1 MKIDLHV
8 HSTAS
13 DGKFSPKELIDQAIS
28 IKMKAIAI
36 TDHDSI
42 DGLKEAIDYSK
53 GRKIEFVPGVEFSA
67 NPRGL
72 AKEIHIVG
80 LFIDYSHEAIT
91 KLLVRQEESR
101 VNTCKKMI
109 EKLNELGYKITYEEA
124 KNEAKREK
132 FGKPIIASI
141 LLKKYNFK
149 DRKQVFDELL
159 GTNGKAFFM
168 YESSSMKEIINA
180 IHISGGIA
188 ILAHP
193 AYLLQNADIVID
205 KFVNLRGDGLEVD
218 CAYNSF
224 EEEAPSLRKK
234 FKKIAKEKSLIVSG
248 GTDFHNLEISP
259 NIGSFGV
266 TEKEFQKIK
275 VFLKK

>member
-8 HSTAS
+8 HSTTS

-141 LLKKYNFK
+141 LIKK
-149 DRKQVFDELL
+149 
-159 GTNGKAFFM
+159 
-168 YESSSMKEIINA
+168 
-180 IHISGGIA
+180 
-188 ILAHP
+188 
-193 AYLLQNADIVID
+193 
-205 KFVNLRGDGLEVD
+205 
-218 CAYNSF
+218 
-224 EEEAPSLRKK
+224 
-234 FKKIAKEKSLIVSG
+234 
-248 GTDFHNLEISP
+248 
-259 NIGSFGV
+259 
-266 TEKEFQKIK
+266 
-275 VFLKK
+275 